1 MEKLDYKI
9 KIATTTYYLPST
21 IADQNRIKGVKGQDM
36 LVSSL
41 DYSTFVFNS
50 GAIPIVVA
58 PMNNYNWIDQI
69 VNFTDG
75 LILTGGEDSD
85 PSFYSKERSSY
96 LGTVV
101 IERDLF
107 EIKLIDAF
115 LKAKKPILGICRGM
129 QLLNIYFNGTLYQD
143 YRELDEKLEYHCENP
158 YQKIIHK
165 VKLKKEFEEIYNQ
178 KELSVNSHHHQFIK
192 KLGDNLKVTAT
203 SNDGVIEGII
213 STKYDIV
220 AVQWHP
226 EMIYKNFSIQTKLM
240 DYFIDLIKK

>member
-1 MEKLDYKI
+1 MKPV
-9 KIATTTYYLPST
+9 KIALTTYYLPTKT
-21 IADQNRIKGVKGQDM
+21 IDKNRTRGVKGQNM
-36 LVSSL
+36 LMTAL
-41 DYSTFVFNS
+41 DYCDFVYNS
-50 GAIPIVVA
+50 KAIPIIVG
-58 PMNNYNWIDQI
+58 PMGKDDSWINEI
-69 VNFTDG
+69 VNFTDA
-75 LILTGGEDSD
+75 LILSGGEDNDSSLYAKT
-85 PSFYSKERSSY
+85 PSPF
-96 LGTVV
+96 LGEVV
-101 IERDLF
+101 IERDNF

-115 LKAKKPILGICRGM
+115 IKAKKPILGICRGM
-129 QLLNIYFNGTLYQD
+129 QLLNIYFNGSLYQD